1 MALCCRFLKGLGAPN
16 NARIYVAGGE
26 PFGGTQAMQPLQKEF
41 PNLVTKHTLA
51 RNGEL
56 TPYLEKSSTLA
67 AIDYIVS
74 LSSDVFINSHGGNMG
89 RALEV

>member
-1 MALCCRFLKGLGAPN
+1 
-16 NARIYVAGGE
+16 
-26 PFGGTQAMQPLQKEF
+26 MQPLQKEF
-41 PNLVTKHTLA
+41 PNLATKHTLA

-89 RALEV
+89 RALEVYICQSVISTYSSE

>member
-1 MALCCRFLKGLGAPN
+1 
-16 NARIYVAGGE
+16 
-26 PFGGTQAMQPLQKEF
+26 MQPLKDEF
-41 PNLVTKHTLA
+41 PNLLTKHTLA

-89 RALEV
+89 RALEVCISQSYLLTAMNELVDNIVQF